1 MMSDTKELF
10 ACPCCNYLTLPVL
23 GMYEICEVCFWE
35 DDGIQDP
42 DGYSMPNHLFLVQ
55 GQDNFLKLGACDERA
70 VSLVH
75 KDAKLRY
82 KKQEF
87 GDLNLST
94 PDVHANPFVDF
105 LKEMNN
111 KKD

>member
-10 ACPCCNYLTLPVL
+10 ACPCCDYLTLSEC

-55 GQDNFLKLGACDERA
+55 GQENFLKLGACDEHA
-70 VSLVH
+70 VSLV
-75 KDAKLRY
+75 KKEAKLRY
-82 KKQEF
+82 KKQ
-87 GDLNLST
+87 DYSTLNLNSPT
-94 PDVHANPFVDF
+94 VHANAFVDF
-105 LKEMNN
+105 LKDINI

>member
-1 MMSDTKELF
+1 MSDTKELF

-55 GQDNFLKLGACDERA
+55 GHDNFLKLGACDERA

>member
-1 MMSDTKELF
+1 MSNTEELF

-35 DDGIQDP
+35 DDGIQDL

-55 GQDNFLKLGACDERA
+55 GQENFLKLGACDERA
-70 VSLVH
+70 VLFV
-75 KDAKLRY
+75 KKEAKLRY
-82 KKQEF
+82 KKQEL
-87 GDLNLST
+87 GDLNIST
-94 PDVHANPFVDF
+94 PAVHENPFVDF
-105 LKEMNN
+105 LQKMNN